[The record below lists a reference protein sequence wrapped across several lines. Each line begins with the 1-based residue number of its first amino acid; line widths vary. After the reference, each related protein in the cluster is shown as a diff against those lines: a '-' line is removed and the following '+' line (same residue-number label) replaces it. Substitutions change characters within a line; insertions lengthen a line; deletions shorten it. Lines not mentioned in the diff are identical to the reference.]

1 MKNLQVCTEMAKIG
15 VKNVEE
21 FVQDEPKASGDPKI
35 EMKVKDEPK
44 ASGDPKIEMKVKE
57 EPKASTQEVGERK
70 EQLGQGKDV
79 KTQPGD
85 VKEAKH
91 EMVTEKPNEDVAGKD
106 GTTPKHELPACE
118 NDEKPKA
125 DDVPPARKET
135 EV

>member
-1 MKNLQVCTEMAKIG
+1 MAKIG

-44 ASGDPKIEMKVKE
+44 AS
-57 EPKASTQEVGERK
+57 TQEVGERK
-70 EQLGQGKDV
+70 EQLDEGKDV

-85 VKEAKH
+85 VMEDKQEKLAP
-91 EMVTEKPNEDVAGKD
+91 EKPNEDVAGKD
-106 GTTPKHELPACE
+106 GTTPKHELPAYE

-125 DDVPPARKET
+125 DGVPPARKET